1 MKESL
6 LSFGGVGSS
15 VSAVAAA
22 APCCLPFLASVASTV
37 GLSALLPYSEH
48 IAYIVQIFGLLAV
61 FGAFLSFRKHGKYGP
76 LTLTVVCFGALVVVY
91 NISLLGWLLYSALV
105 GLMVAAIW
113 NTLEARRCNQCVAQ
127 A

>member
-37 GLSALLPYSEH
+37 GLSALLPYS
-48 IAYIVQIFGLLAV
+48 AQIFGLLAV

-76 LTLTVVCFGALVVVY
+76 LALTVVCFGALVVVY